1 MESAARKAAAA
12 ELVAKQC
19 AGYAGGY
26 AGVKRLRE
34 DANKNIT
41 IARNLG
47 ATDAVLQKARMDTQ
61 SAFNTVAAF
70 TSPQEACNSLIGELA
85 WADG

>member
-1 MESAARKAAAA
+1 MEAAARKAAGA

-26 AGVKRLRE
+26 EGVKRLRE

-41 IARNLG
+41 LARNLG
-47 ATDAVLQKARMDTQ
+47 ATDAVLQKARADTQ
-61 SAFNTVAAF
+61 SAFSTAAAF
-70 TSPQEACNSLIGELA
+70 SSPQEACNAMIGSLA
-85 WADG
+85 WAT